1 MSIAIAKNPSQKTSS
16 TMIFHANALNIALS
30 IACISTA
37 AYIAWFKRR
46 RERAETLYYAS
57 HRREMDQDTFGGIL
71 KKCYYGPHAKRQTRN
86 KDCHVQF
93 QLGLNRT
100 KLIHY
105 CEEESGVSLVD
116 DAMDTSCGATPRAM
130 DQGTVAS
137 VGILKKSYYG
147 PNHQRR
153 YTNMARH
160 VHFDRDLDLN
170 SSQENEA
177 TCTQGLS
184 KTLSAEDMFLCVP
197 GTPVS
202 AEVVGRDTSDPDDVH
217 FDFIVA
223 EDETEPS
230 SAAVSKSFDV
240 VPPAELGLLRWTD
253 ATGAARISSNRLRYP
268 PCRYGS

>member
-1 MSIAIAKNPSQKTSS
+1 
-16 TMIFHANALNIALS
+16 MIFNANALNIALS
-30 IACISTA
+30 IASISVA
-37 AYIAWFKRR
+37 IYISWYKRR
-46 RERAETLYYAS
+46 RECAEALYYAS

-71 KKCYYGPHAKRQTRN
+71 KKCHYGPHAKRQTRN

-105 CEEESGVSLVD
+105 CEEENGVLLVD
-116 DAMDTSCGATPRAM
+116 DAMDTTSCGATPRAM
-130 DQGTVAS
+130 DMDQGTVS
-137 VGILKKSYYG
+137 PVGILKKSYYG
-147 PNHQRR
+147 PNRQRR

-177 TCTQGLS
+177 ACAAQGSS
-184 KTLSAEDMFLCVP
+184 KVLSAEDMFLCVP

-202 AEVVGRDTSDPDDVH
+202 AEVLGRDTRDPNDVD
-217 FDFIVA
+217 FDEGEDDFIIA
-223 EDETEPS
+223 EDETVSS

-253 ATGAARISSNRLRYP
+253 GTGAARIRSTRLRYP